1 MVNAVIWNQ
10 SSEHPF
16 SKIRFAVLN
25 EEEQPKS
32 KDEESV
38 EIQAEKC
45 LGVYESAI
53 NLLQK
58 NQLDESRKMLKNLI
72 ESDLMQKFDSNSE
85 IAARGTPLRRL
96 QYLVYTNYA
105 YILEQVSDEA
115 SALQFYLKAIMFD
128 NSDNSLWVKIGT
140 LAAKEKKL
148 KLARYSLE
156 SALQSHRSDGTET
169 DESIPFDALMDQD
182 LTPSQWTC
190 LETLCEVLYDIG
202 DFMACEEY
210 IQKALKIS
218 PYFERGLRLQDLI
231 RNRLQGSSTHD
242 NLSHSQPPQT
252 LFDSHKVDDCPRELY
267 LDEISWLSLGEKLL
281 EEYKSLLEF
290 PGKEFH
296 NQRILIKTQKAQSED
311 IEMVEEPLRPEDP
324 EITETEV
331 NVEDLMLVDVKTVA
345 EASTSE
351 PSETAP
357 SINDDSGEQL
367 DKEGVDNELNAAMK
381 RKRREVE
388 ERPGLRTSK
397 RVRDKL
403 EQFEETKRKREEEEY
418 EILAKY
424 RIVLSRFGMDMENA
438 YVSSSRPDSLRPEEI
453 FPNGLSVL
461 LVTFN
466 KHLER
471 PNALVQAS
479 TIEHVQQQ
487 KTNHFAIFNQEK
499 DDRPAAP
506 FFEDQAILL
515 DFISK
520 SNEQNSGI
528 AMYLCDYII
537 AVMSGLTNLE
547 SESNWQKRWPSGL
560 RPVIGN
566 IVCIIE
572 EQLLDYL
579 CKENLSDETGI
590 EMEERIKLEMSLSIC
605 EMYLDEMVQ
614 AILQPYTL
622 VSKKSRSAKK
632 VDTELVAKVEK
643 QFQRWAYLA
652 GLGLEASLTSP
663 SKQGIVSSTAPWMQS
678 ASLRFNWMLG
688 RYAQC
693 LGNATDAIARFE
705 DCAQYLGSNLNVNVE
720 MPNCKYDTRVNV
732 EKIQERLSRLK
743 LHQYVLDAARL
754 FEEKDYGSVLT
765 RLEPIFLRKATS
777 NQEPIKVDEEMMDSD
792 IADTIGGSLSE
803 RLELM
808 SLLYKSCEALED
820 RPRQFH
826 CITEMFVLV
835 VETLVNTITDKSE
848 ATEVWYL
855 FGQVA
860 QTLYLLRETL
870 QSTSLNELLISL
882 EDCLLQRLVCCV
894 LAIARLGFVNV
905 LHQDRLVDD
914 DIKLSYSDLLKN
926 RPHLEQFNLV
936 LVRVWLVLLLLLPS
950 WIQENTSNIESEDE
964 TRPTISL
971 NMQPLDIKALE
982 LDSETVNRV
991 LSQPLTSNS
1000 SGTLDIYP
1008 RPSQELYMELIA
1020 LVHDDLGVRGIC
1032 GIDNNQLIKLA
1043 LKVSSLMQGPFY
1055 RKEENQC
1062 YYCFY
1067 GISLSVDGQYPI
1079 EHSSEPVDFDRKAA
1093 IEFFPLLERSL
1104 SDKVLRGQ
1112 VRGDLKDAVDRVEE
1126 ALGSPPYESN
1136 AYLEMNRQ
1144 IIDSYLAS
1152 EINFAEAIHLN
1163 SRNHLPTMLQPP
1175 SSKLPPVYRR
1185 IYAIQGKIFLAQ
1197 FRNKAKNNQF
1207 KPLEDL
1213 QHAIDQFRIDIHVNP
1228 DCWESWYSLAI
1239 CYTFLADENLVFSA
1253 SDIKNNFSKITDLQK
1268 RSFHCFS
1275 QAVRLAPKRS
1285 HRANGQE
1292 TASREFESQ
1301 TVVDNDSFEETS
1313 KDSNSHE
1320 RANSEDRESQ
1330 ESEESGGKQPS
1341 SVSTNTSHEWH
1352 QMQAAFWFDFGNLIH
1367 GIMSKPMR
1375 MEAMRRTG
1383 GLETMSETGDPM
1395 TIAIPEPTEEQVYK
1409 FAAFCFKRSLMLN
1422 DQNWRT
1428 PWMLGKCIEK
1438 LNGKPNQVLALYKMA
1453 SDKVPHRSGQP
1464 GNEKIFEAA
1473 YKLISTL
1480 SKYLAADKIKPS
1492 VVENLMTKTLAKTKL
1507 SAADGE
1513 SFFFEPPKEYLQVI
1527 QTDPPTEED
1536 IKKKEKLHAFRLLCE
1551 GLARIRHID
1560 KRHWHHRPVFRQSSI
1575 LYHVYHDVDR
1585 AKSGML
1591 SLFQIKSNLKT
1602 LVSSVWKPEF
1612 ERSGKH
1618 FIYVG
1623 EYTKFLI
1630 ILAKESND
1638 VETLNSLARKIR
1650 RATGLLLDLKEIW
1663 ELLYESYLAVLS
1675 ILVGPAPTL
1684 AVAEVIPRTEFREK
1698 AAIYEARMFEQ
1709 ASNLPGLLV
1718 LQRLCELK
1726 KLNDKMAPEGEMSH
1740 LLAICYSKLFIEV
1753 GGAELYPKEL
1763 IRQLSNNNAELLPST
1778 NESKS
1783 EPRLNESIIGNQAT
1797 DLQEDIA
1804 APSKRAQQDDENDE
1818 NENDRLKI
1826 AKLTTEPQTDSATT
1840 SQSPSIVNEALPK
1853 IVIEVGNTDQ
1863 EGRAGES
1870 KLVTNDQHPIVT
1882 DSTNSINSEIPSS
1895 PALSSN
1901 AKEGDVPSSMD
1912 IEPDIEDWK
1921 SRKKISAAE
1930 LASRATIMCKTPPS
1944 LKAPHGVHSKVSG
1957 PENQPTQ
1964 EESSMANGHND
1975 DPGDTVMTD
1984 AEKVTEDES
1993 MVNQNSSESVEKGLE
2008 DQPGTES
2015 ESVSRDVAQDQ
2026 VETNTQAVD
2035 GDDHEEAA
2043 QAAEEEKLEQKH
2055 QESREESPVEGR
2067 GSRALSKRVIR
2078 NPKMEDFVL

>member
-1 MVNAVIWNQ
+1 M
-10 SSEHPF
+10 
-16 SKIRFAVLN
+16 IRFAVLN

-53 NLLQK
+53 RLLQK
-58 NQLDESRKMLKNLI
+58 NQLEESRKMLKNLI

-105 YILEQVSDEA
+105 YILEQVSDGG
-115 SALQFYLKAIMFD
+115 SALQFYLKAVMFD
-128 NSDNSLWVKIGT
+128 NSDNSLWVKIGI
-140 LAAKEKKL
+140 LAAKEKRL

-156 SALQSHRSDGTET
+156 CALQQQGHDGTEAE
-169 DESIPFDALMDQD
+169 DNIPFDALANQD

-190 LETLCEVLYDIG
+190 LETLCEVLYEIG
-202 DFMACEEY
+202 DFIACEDY
-210 IQKALKIS
+210 IQRALRIS
-218 PYFERGLRLQDLI
+218 PYFERGLKLLDLI
-231 RNRLQGSSTHD
+231 RSRLQGTPHRD
-242 NLSHSQPPQT
+242 NLSCIPPQPQT
-252 LFDSHKVDDCPRELY
+252 SLQSYKINEGPKELFLDD
-267 LDEISWLSLGEKLL
+267 ISWLSLGECLL
-281 EEYKSLLEF
+281 EEYKSLLAVPGREF
-290 PGKEFH
+290 Y
-296 NQRILIKTQKAQSED
+296 NQRILVKTQKAQSED
-311 IEMVEEPLRPEDP
+311 IEMTEELQKTEDQDMTEAEVAAEEP
-324 EITETEV
+324 V
-331 NVEDLMLVDVKTVA
+331 SVDVKVVA
-345 EASTSE
+345 ESSLNE
-351 PSETAP
+351 PSEANP
-357 SINDDSGEQL
+357 SVISTNEDLSDQV
-367 DKEGVDNELNAAMK
+367 DKEGADNELNAAMK
-381 RKRREVE
+381 RKRKEVE

-403 EQFEETKRKREEEEY
+403 EQFEETKRKREEEEH

-424 RIVLSRFGMDMENA
+424 RIVLSKFGLDMENA
-438 YVSSSRPDSLRPEEI
+438 YVSSSTPDCLRPKEI
-453 FPNGLSVL
+453 FPSGLSGL

-479 TIEHVQQQ
+479 TIDHVQQQ
-487 KTNHFAIFNQEK
+487 KTNHFAIFNLEK
-499 DDRPAAP
+499 NEPPVAP
-506 FFEDQAILL
+506 FFEDQTTLL

-528 AMYLCDYII
+528 VMYLCEYII
-537 AVMSGLTNLE
+537 AVMFRVAGLE
-547 SESNWQKRWPSGL
+547 SEPNWQKRWPSGL
-560 RPVIGN
+560 RSVISS
-566 IVCIIE
+566 IVGIIE

-579 CKENLSDETGI
+579 REESWVDEKGI
-590 EMEERIKLEMSLSIC
+590 DVEEKMKVELSLSIC

-622 VSKKSRSAKK
+622 VSRKSRSAKK
-632 VDTELVAKVEK
+632 VDTELVAKLDK
-643 QFQRWAYLA
+643 QFQRWLYLA
-652 GLGLEASLTSP
+652 GLGLDASLTTP
-663 SKQGIVSSTAPWMQS
+663 AKKGLDSSTFPWMRT

-693 LGNATDAIARFE
+693 LGNAADAIARFE
-705 DCAQYLGSNLNVNVE
+705 DCAQHLKSDSSVIIE
-720 MPNCKYDTRVNV
+720 MPNCKYDAKV
-732 EKIQERLSRLK
+732 EAERIQERLNRLK
-743 LHQYVLDAARL
+743 THQYVLDAARL
-754 FEEKDYGSVLT
+754 FEEKDYNAVVM
-765 RLEPIFLRKATS
+765 RLEPIFLRKEANTQTS
-777 NQEPIKVDEEMMDSD
+777 IKTDEETMESD

-803 RLELM
+803 RIELM
-808 SLLYKSCEALED
+808 SLLYKSCEALEN
-820 RPRQFH
+820 RFQQIH

-835 VETLVNTITDKSE
+835 VETLVNTITDKSD
-848 ATEVWYL
+848 ATEVWFL
-855 FGQVA
+855 FGQIA

-870 QSTSLNELLISL
+870 QSTTLNDLLVSL
-882 EDCLLQRLVCCV
+882 ESRLLQRLVCCV

-914 DIKLSYSDLLKN
+914 DIKLSYSDLLRN
-926 RPHLEQFNLV
+926 RPHLEQFNLIV
-936 LVRVWLVLLLLLPS
+936 VRVWLVLLLLLPS
-950 WIQENTSNIESEDE
+950 WIQERPSNIESGDADCVV
-964 TRPTISL
+964 PQLIHL
-971 NMQPLDIKALE
+971 NMEPLDVKMME
-982 LDSETVNRV
+982 LDPETTNRV
-991 LSQPLTSNS
+991 LSQPLTTNS
-1000 SGTLDIYP
+1000 SMALANYT
-1008 RPSQELYMELIA
+1008 RPSQELYMEFIA

-1043 LKVSSLMQGPFY
+1043 LKVSSLMQGAFY

-1079 EHSSEPVDFDRKAA
+1079 EHSSEPVDFDRTAA

-1136 AYLEMNRQ
+1136 SYLEMNRQ
-1144 IIDSYLAS
+1144 IIDNYLAS

-1213 QHAIDQFRIDIHVNP
+1213 QHAIDQFRTDIHVNP

-1275 QAVRLAPKRS
+1275 QAVRLAPKRT
-1285 HRANGQE
+1285 HRGSGHE
-1292 TASREFESQ
+1292 TFTRELESQ
-1301 TVVDNDSFEETS
+1301 SGVDMNAVGESQGS
-1313 KDSNSHE
+1313 SGRE
-1320 RANSEDRESQ
+1320 RAISEDGESQ
-1330 ESEESGGKQPS
+1330 QGEEYGGKQS
-1341 SVSTNTSHEWH
+1341 CTANAGTDHEWY

-1383 GLETMSETGDPM
+1383 GLETMSEAGDTL
-1395 TIAIPEPTEEQVYK
+1395 TIPIPEPTEEQVYK

-1428 PWMLGKCIEK
+1428 PLMLGKCIEK
-1438 LNGKPNQVLALYKMA
+1438 LKGKPNQVLALYKVA

-1480 SKYLAADKIKPS
+1480 SKYLATDKIKPS
-1492 VVENLMTKTLAKTKL
+1492 VVENLMNKALAKTKL
-1507 SAADGE
+1507 SAADRE
-1513 SFFFEPPKEYLQVI
+1513 SFIFEPPEEYLQVI
-1527 QTDPPTEED
+1527 QSEPPTEED
-1536 IKKKEKLHAFRLLCE
+1536 ARKKEKLHAFRLLCE

-1560 KRHWHHRPVFRQSSI
+1560 KRHWHHRPVFRQASI

-1585 AKSGML
+1585 AKAGML

-1623 EYTKFLI
+1623 QYTKFLI
-1630 ILAKESND
+1630 VLAKESND

-1663 ELLYESYLAVLS
+1663 ELLYDSYLTVLS
-1675 ILVGPAPTL
+1675 NLVGPAPTL

-1709 ASNLPGLLV
+1709 ASRLPGLSV

-1740 LLAICYSKLFIEV
+1740 LLTICYSKLFIEV

-1763 IRQLSNNNAELLPST
+1763 VRQLSSNVELLSTMNEGQPEPSVGD
-1778 NESKS
+1778 SVD
-1783 EPRLNESIIGNQAT
+1783 GVQGAVV
-1797 DLQEDIA
+1797 QGDIA
-1804 APSKRAQQDDENDE
+1804 APSKRVQGEDDEDDQE
-1818 NENDRLKI
+1818 DVRLKI
-1826 AKLTTEPQTDSATT
+1826 AKLTTEPQPDS
-1840 SQSPSIVNEALPK
+1840 SQSAGGANDGLPIIVVDIDGASKNGE
-1853 IVIEVGNTDQ
+1853 IGVEGNPL
-1863 EGRAGES
+1863 S
-1870 KLVTNDQHPIVT
+1870 NDQHPSST
-1882 DSTNSINSEIPSS
+1882 DTTVLSGAEMPSS

-1901 AKEGDVPSSMD
+1901 AKEGDMSSSMD
-1912 IEPDIEDWK
+1912 VEPDIEDWK

-1930 LASRATIMCKTPPS
+1930 LASRATIMCKAPPS
-1944 LKAPHGVHSKVSG
+1944 LVKAPQGLQSRVSG
-1957 PENQPTQ
+1957 GPESQVSQ
-1964 EESSMANGHND
+1964 DESSVAGGPND
-1975 DPGDTVMTD
+1975 ESGDIAMTD
-1984 AEKVTEDES
+1984 AERTMEDES
-1993 MVNQNSSESVEKGLE
+1993 LVNQNSSEGVERSE
-2008 DQPGTES
+2008 EQPGTES
-2015 ESVSRDVAQDQ
+2015 EPSSDNATQDPT
-2026 VETNTQAVD
+2026 ETNPQEVD
-2035 GDDHEEAA
+2035 VQDEADQTGDEDKADQQGDRA
-2043 QAAEEEKLEQKH
+2043 
-2055 QESREESPVEGR
+2055 ESPVEGR
-2067 GSRALSKRVIR
+2067 GSRASSKRVGSRR
-2078 NPKMEDFVL
+2078 NSKQEDIVMS

>member
-1 MVNAVIWNQ
+1 M
-10 SSEHPF
+10 
-16 SKIRFAVLN
+16 IRFAVLN
-25 EEEQPKS
+25 EEEQSKS

-53 NLLQK
+53 RLLQK
-58 NQLDESRKMLKNLI
+58 NQLEESRKMLRNLI

-105 YILEQVSDEA
+105 YILEQVSDEG

-128 NSDNSLWVKIGT
+128 NSDNSLWVKIGI
-140 LAAKEKKL
+140 LAAKEKRL

-156 SALQSHRSDGTET
+156 CALHQQRHDGTEAE
-169 DESIPFDALMDQD
+169 DSIPFDALADQD

-190 LETLCEVLYDIG
+190 LETLCEVLYEIG
-202 DFMACEEY
+202 DFIACEEY
-210 IQKALKIS
+210 IQRALRIS
-218 PYFERGLRLQDLI
+218 PYFERGLKLLDLI
-231 RNRLQGSSTHD
+231 RSRLQGAPHQDNSSCIPP
-242 NLSHSQPPQT
+242 PPQT
-252 LFDSHKVDDCPRELY
+252 SLHSYNINEGPKELFLDD
-267 LDEISWLSLGEKLL
+267 ISWLSLGECLL
-281 EEYKSLLEF
+281 EEYKSLLAVPGREF
-290 PGKEFH
+290 Y
-296 NQRILIKTQKAQSED
+296 NQRILVKTQKAQSED
-311 IEMVEEPLRPEDP
+311 IDMTEELLQTEDQDM
-324 EITETEV
+324 TETEV
-331 NVEDLMLVDVKTVA
+331 VAAEEPILVDVKVVVELSSNESS
-345 EASTSE
+345 EANPSVTSANE
-351 PSETAP
+351 DMS
-357 SINDDSGEQL
+357 DQV

-381 RKRREVE
+381 RKRKEVE

-403 EQFEETKRKREEEEY
+403 EQFEETKRKREEEEH

-424 RIVLSRFGMDMENA
+424 RIVLSKFGMDMENA
-438 YVSSSRPDSLRPEEI
+438 YVSSSTPDCLRPEEI
-453 FPNGLSVL
+453 FPSGLSGL

-479 TIEHVQQQ
+479 TIDHVQQQ
-487 KTNHFAIFNQEK
+487 KTNHFAIFNLEK
-499 DDRPAAP
+499 SEPPVAP
-506 FFEDQAILL
+506 LFEDQTILL
-515 DFISK
+515 DFINK

-528 AMYLCDYII
+528 IMYLCEYII
-537 AVMSGLTNLE
+537 AVMSRVAGLE
-547 SESNWQKRWPSGL
+547 SEPNWQKRWPSGL
-560 RPVIGN
+560 RSVISG

-579 CKENLSDETGI
+579 REESWVDETSI
-590 EMEERIKLEMSLSIC
+590 EVEERMKLELSLSIC

-614 AILQPYTL
+614 VILQPYTL
-622 VSKKSRSAKK
+622 VSRKSRSAKK
-632 VDTELVAKVEK
+632 VDTELVAKLDK
-643 QFQRWAYLA
+643 QFQRWLYLA
-652 GLGLEASLTSP
+652 GLGLDASLTTP
-663 SKQGIVSSTAPWMQS
+663 AKKDLDSSTFPWMRT

-693 LGNATDAIARFE
+693 LGNATEAIARFE
-705 DCAQYLGSNLNVNVE
+705 DCAQHLKSDSSVVIE
-720 MPNCKYDTRVNV
+720 MPNWV
-732 EKIQERLSRLK
+732 EAERIQERLNRLK
-743 LHQYVLDAARL
+743 THQYVLDAARL
-754 FEEKDYGSVLT
+754 FDEKDYSAVVM
-765 RLEPIFLRKATS
+765 RLEPIFLRKEANIQTH
-777 NQEPIKVDEEMMDSD
+777 IKTDEETIESD

-803 RLELM
+803 RIELM
-808 SLLYKSCEALED
+808 TLLYKSCEALEN
-820 RPRQFH
+820 RSQQFH
-826 CITEMFVLV
+826 CITEMFVLI

-848 ATEVWYL
+848 ATEVWFL
-855 FGQVA
+855 FGQIA

-870 QSTSLNELLISL
+870 QSTTINDLLVSL
-882 EDCLLQRLVCCV
+882 ENRLLQRLVCCV

-926 RPHLEQFNLV
+926 RPHLEQFNLI

-950 WIQENTSNIESEDE
+950 WIQERSSDIDSGDADCVVPQLVHLHME
-964 TRPTISL
+964 
-971 NMQPLDIKALE
+971 PLDVKTME
-982 LDSETVNRV
+982 LDPETTNRV
-991 LSQPLTSNS
+991 LSQPLTTNS
-1000 SGTLDIYP
+1000 SV
-1008 RPSQELYMELIA
+1008 A
-1020 LVHDDLGVRGIC
+1020 L
-1032 GIDNNQLIKLA
+1032 
-1043 LKVSSLMQGPFY
+1043 
-1055 RKEENQC
+1055 
-1062 YYCFY
+1062 
-1067 GISLSVDGQYPI
+1067 VDGQYPI
-1079 EHSSEPVDFDRKAA
+1079 EHSSEPVDFDRTAA

-1136 AYLEMNRQ
+1136 SYLEMNRQ
-1144 IIDSYLAS
+1144 IIDGYLAS

-1213 QHAIDQFRIDIHVNP
+1213 QHAIDQFRTDIHVNP

-1275 QAVRLAPKRS
+1275 QAVRLAPKRT
-1285 HRANGQE
+1285 HRGNGHE
-1292 TASREFESQ
+1292 TFTRELESQ
-1301 TVVDNDSFEETS
+1301 SGVDMNALDETNQES
-1313 KDSNSHE
+1313 SVRE
-1320 RANSEDRESQ
+1320 RAISEDRESQ
-1330 ESEESGGKQPS
+1330 QSEESGGKQS
-1341 SVSTNTSHEWH
+1341 CTANTGTDHEWY

-1383 GLETMSETGDPM
+1383 GLETISEAGDTM
-1395 TIAIPEPTEEQVYK
+1395 TIPIPEPTEEQVYK

-1428 PWMLGKCIEK
+1428 PLMLGKCIEK
-1438 LNGKPNQVLALYKMA
+1438 LKGKPNQVLALYKMA

-1492 VVENLMTKTLAKTKL
+1492 VVENLMNKTLAKTKL

-1513 SFFFEPPKEYLQVI
+1513 SFFFEPPEEYLQVI
-1527 QTDPPTEED
+1527 QSEPPTEED
-1536 IKKKEKLHAFRLLCE
+1536 ARKKEKLHAFRLLCE

-1560 KRHWHHRPVFRQSSI
+1560 KRHWHHRPVFRQASI
-1575 LYHVYHDVDR
+1575 LYYVYHDVDR
-1585 AKSGML
+1585 AKTGML

-1623 EYTKFLI
+1623 QYTKFLI
-1630 ILAKESND
+1630 VLAKESND

-1663 ELLYESYLAVLS
+1663 ELLYDSYLAVLS
-1675 ILVGPAPTL
+1675 NLVGPVPTL

-1709 ASNLPGLLV
+1709 ASRLPGLSV

-1763 IRQLSNNNAELLPST
+1763 VRQLSSNVELLTTMNEGQPPSVGD
-1778 NESKS
+1778 
-1783 EPRLNESIIGNQAT
+1783 SIDGLQGTEVQGN
-1797 DLQEDIA
+1797 IA
-1804 APSKRAQQDDENDE
+1804 APSKRAQREDDEDDQE
-1818 NENDRLKI
+1818 DVRLKI
-1826 AKLTTEPQTDSATT
+1826 AKLTTELQPDS
-1840 SQSPSIVNEALPK
+1840 SQSAVAANDALPI
-1853 IVIEVGNTDQ
+1853 IVVEVDNADKS
-1863 EGRAGES
+1863 GEMGVES
-1870 KLVTNDQHPIVT
+1870 NPVSNDQYPSST
-1882 DSTNSINSEIPSS
+1882 DTGIPSVAEMPSS

-1901 AKEGDVPSSMD
+1901 AKEGDISSSMD
-1912 IEPDIEDWK
+1912 VEPDIEDWK
-1921 SRKKISAAE
+1921 SRKKISTAE
-1930 LASRATIMCKTPPS
+1930 LASRATIMCKAPPS
-1944 LKAPHGVHSKVSG
+1944 LVKAPQGLQSRISG
-1957 PENQPTQ
+1957 PENQANQ
-1964 EESSMANGHND
+1964 DESSVAGGPND
-1975 DPGDTVMTD
+1975 ETGGVAMTD
-1984 AEKVTEDES
+1984 AERAMEDES
-1993 MVNQNSSESVEKGLE
+1993 LVNQNGSEGVERSE
-2008 DQPGTES
+2008 EQPGTES
-2015 ESVSRDVAQDQ
+2015 EPSSDNATQDQAETNPQEADAQDEADQ
-2026 VETNTQAVD
+2026 T
-2035 GDDHEEAA
+2035 GDEDKAGQRQQGGRA
-2043 QAAEEEKLEQKH
+2043 G
-2055 QESREESPVEGR
+2055 SPVESR
-2067 GSRALSKRVIR
+2067 GSRASSKRVGSRR
-2078 NPKMEDFVL
+2078 NSKQGEDVVMS